1 MEDPL
6 TDMKKHQE
14 KINSTPSNTIPI
26 LVIWLVYLV
35 LIIVWRILL
44 SKNPDNTGGEFD
56 LQTLV
61 WIAGGSTFAY
71 MLGGHLTDIIRN
83 KALPSGIGEI
93 KDINRY
99 KVLVYFW
106 VGISLIA
113 TIAYFKFNVHVLPH
127 TDILTISGALS
138 IEYIAGNRA
147 NKIATQI
154 SKPDP
159 PPQSQWNAD

>member
-1 MEDPL
+1 MSDPVPTEL
-6 TDMKKHQE
+6 KQRQE
-14 KINSTPSNTIPI
+14 KINGTPSNTIPV
-26 LVIWLVYLV
+26 LVIWLVYLT

-44 SKNPDNTGGEFD
+44 SRDPNNTGSEFD

-106 VGISLIA
+106 IGVSLIA

-154 SKPDP
+154 STPTSP
-159 PPQSQWNAD
+159 LPHSE